1 MDKRVLFV
9 VHRVALCALLK
20 EVLHDRLVAGYDRQV
35 EWGITLRVLLVDQVG
50 AA

>member
-1 MDKRVLFV
+1 MLFV
-9 VHRVALCALLK
+9 VHRVALCTLLK

-35 EWGITLRVLLVDQVG
+35 EWGVTLRVLLVDKVG